1 MNTLIII
8 TFIRLLLIL
17 LFYLSNIFACNCS
30 YDKNVIVRSN
40 REYDYIGNVLEYDYF
55 PSYSSTR
62 TQKVLVLE
70 YEYTSTITP
79 SLGNIIVLFV
89 L

>member
-1 MNTLIII
+1 M
-8 TFIRLLLIL
+8 
-17 LFYLSNIFACNCS
+17 SNIFACNCS

-62 TQKVLVLE
+62 TQKVRVLE
-70 YEYTSTITP
+70 YEYMSMSTHFYSCYTICMPTC
-79 SLGNIIVLFV
+79 
-89 L
+89 

>member
-1 MNTLIII
+1 M
-8 TFIRLLLIL
+8 
-17 LFYLSNIFACNCS
+17 
-30 YDKNVIVRSN
+30 VRSIHKYN
-40 REYDYIGNVLEYDYF
+40 YFGNVLEYDYF
-55 PSYSSTR
+55 PSYSSTH

-70 YEYTSTITP
+70 YKYEYMSTITQ

>member
-1 MNTLIII
+1 M
-8 TFIRLLLIL
+8 
-17 LFYLSNIFACNCS
+17 
-30 YDKNVIVRSN
+30 RSN
-40 REYDYIGNVLEYDYF
+40 RENDYIGNVLEYDYF

-70 YEYTSTITP
+70 YEYTNTITP

-89 L
+89 LKNLHAHIHYSDLLY